1 MVEQTEFDWATEPK
15 AVPEALKKL
24 KPEQN
29 VVSVI
34 CRDARRGS
42 PLTHEATAQEHIAE
56 IESLMSR
63 QAMGRYTIAEIAKIL
78 AQENNLDEMKLL
90 PRLQEAAKDKKLAVT
105 DPDTGGTPTAPNAQ
119 ILIFNQWVHPE
130 AVNALLDLWG
140 VDYQF
145 DWPRPWHSSATE
157 SVLGNVQSSGT
168 LVTTVLPKFTMPAR
182 PSEVPQWLRDLSP
195 DAGVHFFNDVGG
207 RSREVKPAE
216 GRGVIEMIEEV
227 MARQATDFFTLNE
240 AAQVLADGRPNLKA
254 LGMKEL
260 MLQAWKDGKLTIRDP
275 SHNGP
280 VSNARSISPSTDLV
294 SVNDINAWLTSD
306 GMEYQ
311 FPQAAQPLIGSQ
323 SGNANQNP
331 WLIADPKDPAA
342 KYDWYISARYFARQ
356 LVKADSTLLTKKDVL
371 ASKVVTSLSSTG
383 FKKRG
388 GAKNFDPATVK
399 KAFTRVNLS

>member
-1 MVEQTEFDWATEPK
+1 MNIYDVAELTEVMATYWLSLDGWSANESTYLLLAIDPLKLESAVGFNGGKLEVDLPNQFDALEKLVTRAFKTGALNSHFAAPKDVIAWAME
-15 AVPEALKKL
+15 KKL
-24 KPEQN
+24 
-29 VVSVI
+29 
-34 CRDARRGS
+34 R
-42 PLTHEATAQEHIAE
+42 
-56 IESLMSR
+56 
-63 QAMGRYTIAEIAKIL
+63 
-78 AQENNLDEMKLL
+78 L
-90 PRLQEAAKDKKLAVT
+90 P
-105 DPDTGGTPTAPNAQ
+105 
-119 ILIFNQWVHPE
+119 
-130 AVNALLDLWG
+130 ALLIPAEMAVKDESGARKDYSVESEMALGGVRMTSDLPT
-140 VDYQF
+140 F
-145 DWPRPWHSSATE
+145 
-157 SVLGNVQSSGT
+157 N
-168 LVTTVLPKFTMPAR
+168 MPAR
-182 PSEVPQWLRDLSP
+182 PTDVPQWLRDLPP
-195 DAGVHFFNDVGG
+195 DSGVQYINNVGG
-207 RSREVKPAE
+207 RNMHGPVEAKA
-216 GRGVIEMIEEV
+216 VIEIVENV
-227 MARQATDFFTLNE
+227 VARQATNFFTLNE
-240 AAQVLADGRPNLKA
+240 AAQVLADSRPNLKA
-254 LGMKEL
+254 LSMKDL
-260 MLQAWKDGKLTIRDP
+260 MLKAWKDGKLPIREP
-275 SHNGP
+275 GHNGP